1 MKLNL
6 GGISMNRKLGSLLVV
21 VFLLSAVVS
30 FAADSSW
37 TGVISDAH
45 CGAMHKKASKA
56 AADCV
61 EKCVK
66 GGAAYVFVNGAD
78 GKVYKLDAQDKAK
91 GLGGQ
96 EVKVTGTLDGDAIKV
111 TSIAAPK

>member
-1 MKLNL
+1 
-6 GGISMNRKLGSLLVV
+6 MNRKLSFLLVV
-21 VFLLSAVVS
+21 VFLLFAVVS

-37 TGVISDAH
+37 TGLISDAH

-96 EVKVTGTLDGDAIKV
+96 EVKVTGTVNGDTIKV
-111 TSIAAPK
+111 TSIAAAKQ